1 MVLAGHGLLEV
12 DLAQSLLV
20 VGQAVEA
27 GDPVPS
33 GEGVALAGGGCGLAH
48 EALGVGHALLIGLAG
63 GELAAI
69 GHIEN
74 VDLVLLGVLGPLG
87 IHDSIAIKRLGEIDL
102 VGFLSL
108 VGIA

>member
-12 DLAQSLLV
+12 DLVEVLLL

-27 GDPVPS
+27 GDPVPAC
-33 GEGVALAGGGCGLAH
+33 EGVALAGGGCGLAH
-48 EALGVGHALLIGLAG
+48 EAVSIGHALLEGLAG
-63 GELAAI
+63 GELAAVGDVHDI
-69 GHIEN
+69 
-74 VDLVLLGVLGPLG
+74 DLVLLGVLNPLS
-87 IHDSIAIKRLGEIDL
+87 IHDGIAIKRLREIDL